1 MPYSALVKVNFPI
14 KKAKPAAYVAPQVDA
29 PVVTPKAEAPVAA
42 PQAETSEV
50 KKED

>member
-1 MPYSALVKVNFPI
+1 MKVNFPI
-14 KKAKPAAYVAPQVDA
+14 KKAKPAADVAPQA
-29 PVVTPKAEAPVAA
+29 ETPVAVPKAEAPVAA